1 MTTAAAIETTLRP
14 SRREPLPGLRLV
26 RAELLKLCTR
36 RGLVLASLALTVG
49 VVLVAYAILD
59 LLHATDS
66 AKHGPAGG
74 VEHFRNGIY
83 MLTQLGTM
91 AAILIGATAGAG
103 DLAAGVFRSLVV
115 TGRSRLALYAARIPG
130 GLALLL
136 PIAAAAYALT
146 AAGCVVF
153 AGSLPRPG
161 TTYLAESGL
170 WLLLYLAVMF
180 LLALGVSALLG
191 SRATPIGLLAG
202 LQLLVTPL
210 VQGINHAGVGAEGV
224 LGIALW
230 QLAPKALQQGAPPSD
245 LAMSLGGIVTVLV
258 VWVAASV
265 GFGAWR
271 TVTRDA

>member
-1 MTTAAAIETTLRP
+1 MNTATTIELALER
-14 SRREPLPGLRLV
+14 SDREPLPGLRLV
-26 RAELLKLCTR
+26 RAELMKLRTR
-36 RGLVLASLALTVG
+36 RGLVLASLALTVAA
-49 VVLVAYAILD
+49 VLVAFGILV
-59 LLHATDS
+59 LLHVTDS

-83 MLTQLGTM
+83 MLTQLGSM

-103 DLAAGVFRSLVV
+103 DLAAGVFRNLVV

-130 GLALLL
+130 GLALVL

-146 AAGCVVF
+146 AAGCAVF
-153 AGSLPRPG
+153 AGSLPKPG
-161 TTYLAESGL
+161 STYLAESGL

-180 LLALGVSALLG
+180 LLALGASALLG
-191 SRATPIGLLAG
+191 SRSTTIGLLAG

-210 VQGINHAGVGAEGV
+210 VQGITHPGVGGEAV

-230 QLAPKALQQGAPPSD
+230 QLAPKALQKGAPTSG
-245 LAMSLGGIVTVLV
+245 LVMSLSAIVAVLV
-258 VWVAASV
+258 IWVAASV
-265 GFGAWR
+265 GLGAWR